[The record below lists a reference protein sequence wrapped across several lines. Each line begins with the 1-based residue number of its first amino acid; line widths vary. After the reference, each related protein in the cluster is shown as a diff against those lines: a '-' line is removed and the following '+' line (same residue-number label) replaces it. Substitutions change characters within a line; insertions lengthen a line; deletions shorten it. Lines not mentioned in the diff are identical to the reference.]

1 MKEHPRSSSVGPPAS
16 SKQRVVSKTPLPKS
30 QSGHMIRSVQPEKK
44 RKSGNV
50 ELVLKFEKK
59 PRRALSEVPISRG
72 GDHHE
77 LEYVSVSKLAHIGSK
92 DAASSTEPMSQ
103 DIDEEE
109 ETASVVRSPT
119 KENDGM
125 DMGGSDNDHDRDKD
139 TSSEESIRSENDD
152 EDDVDDDEEDD
163 DFFHLGNDPNLLGQ
177 LVHELEERET
187 SDIQSTRQ
195 PTRLS
200 QTPENLLSPTRM
212 VTRKR
217 QQATPLSQV
226 REASRTPTRVTKAKR
241 VPGGGGKDTS
251 TTPRQRTKRASEKAD
266 ILEGLDAARE
276 VFSQNVRDPIERVYQ
291 AVDAEFPRQE
301 PPTPSPRPVPRS
313 RPAPRPS
320 DVFTSDE
327 EEVRETVARRDR
339 IAEQKAKKRAEAGR
353 TRREKERAR
362 VIATPHSNASPTGN
376 PRTIVA
382 APADPRRM
390 LEVSGARSPSVTS
403 SGGTGP
409 RRRRMWT
416 RQDEEELE
424 RGLEKHQYH
433 TRRWRLIL
441 DEGKAKGL
449 FQGRHNVDLNN
460 KARQMKEARLKAG
473 LPLGGFEYALDRHP
487 HT

>member
-1 MKEHPRSSSVGPPAS
+1 M
-16 SKQRVVSKTPLPKS
+16 
-30 QSGHMIRSVQPEKK
+30 
-44 RKSGNV
+44 
-50 ELVLKFEKK
+50 
-59 PRRALSEVPISRG
+59 
-72 GDHHE
+72 GD
-77 LEYVSVSKLAHIGSK
+77 
-92 DAASSTEPMSQ
+92 
-103 DIDEEE
+103 
-109 ETASVVRSPT
+109 
-119 KENDGM
+119 
-125 DMGGSDNDHDRDKD
+125 SDDDHDMDNNR
-139 TSSEESIRSENDD
+139 SSEESSSSEQDH
-152 EDDVDDDEEDD
+152 EDDLDDDEENDD
-163 DFFHLGNDPNLLGQ
+163 SFNLGNDPNLLGQ

-187 SDIQSTRQ
+187 SDRQSTRQ
-195 PTRLS
+195 TKRSS
-200 QTPENLLSPTRM
+200 QTPEILLSPTRT

-226 REASRTPTRVTKAKR
+226 REASRTPTRVTTRSQAKR
-241 VPGGGGKDTS
+241 VTEGGGKEAS
-251 TTPRQRTKRASEKAD
+251 ITPVQRTKRARQKSD
-266 ILEGLDAARE
+266 ILDGLDAARE
-276 VFSQNVRDPIERVYQ
+276 VFSQNVRDPIKRVYQ

-313 RPAPRPS
+313 RPATRPS

-327 EEVRETVARRDR
+327 EEVRETVARRDCL
-339 IAEQKAKKRAEAGR
+339 AEQKARKRAERGR
-353 TRREKERAR
+353 KRRERERAR
-362 VIATPHSNASPTGN
+362 VIATPRPNASPTGN
-376 PRTIVA
+376 TRTIA

-473 LPLGGFEYALDRHP
+473 LPLGGFEYALDRHL